1 MRPLVHLSASAP
13 LPVLHMQVPLKTTE
27 RSLGAD
33 NLLRTV
39 QECVITKDG
48 VKQCID
54 GELIWELADPT
65 LVDIPANFLKGSK
78 DLTGTLKLGAAVK
91 TIGSFAFAHTKLTGM
106 DLSQAASLETIGNY
120 AF

>member
-91 TIGSFAFAHTKLTGM
+91 TIGSFAFA
-106 DLSQAASLETIGNY
+106 
-120 AF
+120 